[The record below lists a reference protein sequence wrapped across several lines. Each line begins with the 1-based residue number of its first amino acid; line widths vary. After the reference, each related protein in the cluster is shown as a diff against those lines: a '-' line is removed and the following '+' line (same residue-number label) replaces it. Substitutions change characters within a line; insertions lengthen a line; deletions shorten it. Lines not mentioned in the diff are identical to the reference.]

1 MVMKTFLFACC
12 FVVTACASENTETAS
27 VASPTSTSA
36 TMSNDD
42 DMCLVHNFK
51 GDYPLA
57 VRPCTAAC
65 NASMKDSCKILGDLY
80 EHGNGVTADADRA
93 AFFHAKACR
102 LGDARSCVPAAP
114 PPTQSAIARQETGAH
129 MSVGSIEADG
139 IKLADLSCDH
149 IEGGLG
155 GGIFGAIAL
164 VGGFKMRKAELDACG
179 AHADEKVAW
188 TGAHG
193 TMTHLHA
200 SGGSALVNRC
210 VERALDGAP
219 STITGTC
226 SATVRRP

>member
-1 MVMKTFLFACC
+1 MKTFLFACC
-12 FVVTACASENTETAS
+12 FVVACAPENTETAS
-27 VASPTSTSA
+27 VASPTSASTTNAPTS
-36 TMSNDD
+36 TDD

-57 VRPCTAAC
+57 VRECAAAC
-65 NASMKDSCKILGDLY
+65 DASMKDSCKVLGDLY
-80 EHGNGVTADADRA
+80 EHGNGVAVDGERA
-93 AFFHAKACR
+93 SFFHAKACR
-102 LGDARSCVPAAP
+102 LGNDKACMPATPPRSEA
-114 PPTQSAIARQETGAH
+114 SAH

-164 VGGFKMRKAELDACG
+164 VGGFKMRKAQLDACG

-188 TGAHG
+188 TGAQG
-193 TMTHLHA
+193 TMTHVHA
-200 SGGSALVNRC
+200 TGGSLAVNRC